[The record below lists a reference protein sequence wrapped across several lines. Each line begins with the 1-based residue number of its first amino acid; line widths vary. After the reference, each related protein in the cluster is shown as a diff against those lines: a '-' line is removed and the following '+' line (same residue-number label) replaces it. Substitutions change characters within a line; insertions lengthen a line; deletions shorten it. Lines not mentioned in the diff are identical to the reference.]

1 VSVPDRIA
9 ALSPV
14 WRMGVLVLAVL
25 VLATLVTAALGRLR
39 PAWELAE
46 VRARIRAW
54 WGMAAVF
61 FGAVAVEPRLSF
73 LFFALV
79 STWAL
84 REYLRILR
92 DRPASRGALA
102 LAFLAVPL
110 QYLWAAIG
118 WYGMFVLW
126 VPLYVFLLLPLWLV
140 RRGET
145 DGFVAATST
154 VHWGL
159 MAFVFGL
166 SHAALLLGLPESD
179 LGGAS
184 GRSLLLF
191 LVFVVEMSDVLQF
204 LWGKSLGR
212 RKILPRVSPNKTWE
226 GLIGGVATSMILALA
241 IRFLTPFSTGETLGV
256 TLLVTLAGFAGGAV
270 MSAVKR
276 DFGVKDFGTAGPGHG
291 GVLDR
296 VDSLCWAAPVFLHY
310 VRFFHS
316 S

>member
-1 VSVPDRIA
+1 MTVLDR
-9 ALSPV
+9 ALALPPV
-14 WRMGVLVLAVL
+14 ARMGLVVLAVL
-25 VLATLVTAALGRLR
+25 VVATAVTAALGRIR
-39 PAWELAE
+39 PAWNLAE

-61 FGAVAVEPRLSF
+61 FGSVAVEPRLSF
-73 LFFALV
+73 VFFALV
-79 STWAL
+79 SAWAL
-84 REYLRILR
+84 REYVALLRTRALGG
-92 DRPASRGALA
+92 GAVA
-102 LAFLAVPL
+102 IAFAAVPV
-110 QYLWAAIG
+110 QYAWAAIG

-126 VPLYVFLLLPLWLV
+126 VPLYVFLALPLWLV

-145 DGFVAATST
+145 EGFVASAASLQ
-154 VHWGL
+154 WGL

-166 SHAALLLGLPESD
+166 SHAALLLGLPAAE

-204 LWGKSLGR
+204 LWGKSVGR

-226 GLIGGVATSMILALA
+226 GLLGGVATSMVLALA
-241 IRFLTPFSTGETLGV
+241 IRFLTPFGVGETLAV

-276 DFGVKDFGTAGPGHG
+276 DFGVKDFGRSLPGHG

-296 VDSLCWAAPVFLHY
+296 VDSLCWAAPVFLHW
-310 VRFFHS
+310 VRFFHAP
-316 S
+316 

>member
-1 VSVPDRIA
+1 MIA
-9 ALSPV
+9 GRQLEALGPV
-14 WRMGVLVLAVL
+14 WKMGALVLAILIV
-25 VLATLVTAALGRLR
+25 ATIVTAVLGRVR
-39 PAWELAE
+39 PQWKLDE

-79 STWAL
+79 SLWAL
-84 REYLRILR
+84 REYLALLR
-92 DRPASRGALA
+92 TRSLDRGALLIA
-102 LAFLAVPL
+102 LAAVPV
-110 QYLWAAIG
+110 QYVWAAIG

-126 VPLYVFLLLPLWLV
+126 VPLYVFLLLPVWLV
-140 RRGET
+140 RAGRT
-145 DGFVAATST
+145 DGFVASASC

-166 SHAALLLGLPESD
+166 SHIALLLGLPAAD
-179 LGGAS
+179 LGGTS

-191 LVFVVEMSDVLQF
+191 LVFVVELSDVLQF

-212 RKILPRVSPNKTWE
+212 RKILPLVSPNKTWE
-226 GLIGGVATSMILALA
+226 GLLGGVATSMLVAVGL
-241 IRFLTPFSTGETLGV
+241 RFLTPFSTVETLGV

-270 MSAVKR
+270 MSAIKR
-276 DFGVKDFGTAGPGHG
+276 DFGVKDFGTALPGHG

-310 VRFFHS
+310 VRFFHGA
-316 S
+316 